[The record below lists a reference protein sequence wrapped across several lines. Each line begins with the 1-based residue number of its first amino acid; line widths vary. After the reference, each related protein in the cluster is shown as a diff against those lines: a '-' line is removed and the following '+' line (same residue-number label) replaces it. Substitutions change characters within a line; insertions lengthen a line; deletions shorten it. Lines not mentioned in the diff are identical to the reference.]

1 MSIFRDLFNVKQ
13 SPIFTGSRFGFGA
26 GAAGPTVSD
35 AGSIIA
41 TGGNQSPSSGLT
53 PGNGYKYH
61 TFTSPGELTL
71 TSGSGNVEVLV
82 VAGGGGG
89 GNEQSGGGGAGG
101 LAYNPSTPI
110 KATLGPYAIT
120 VGNGGNAQ
128 QPGSPSTAI
137 GIIALGGGRG
147 VRRDPSTGGGT
158 GSGGSGG
165 GGGSQDPSAPHPGT
179 QPGQPQPAG
188 TSNYG
193 NPGGS
198 GTIPVGGGGG
208 GAGASGSNGPPGA
221 GGNGRQ
227 YPQFTGPLIG
237 VPALNPLSGYFAGGG
252 GGRGDAAYGGSPAN
266 APGGAGGG
274 GQANRPTGDPGVANS
289 GGGGGGSSDPGPGG
303 SGGSGIVVI
312 RYPD

>member
-26 GAAGPTVSD
+26 GAAGPSVSD

-61 TFTSPGELTL
+61 TFTSPGELAL

-89 GNEQSGGGGAGG
+89 ANEQSGGGGAGG
-101 LAYNPSTPI
+101 VAYNPSTPI
-110 KATLGPYAIT
+110 KATLGPYTIT

-188 TSNYG
+188 TVNYG

-208 GAGASGSNGPPGA
+208 GAGAAGSNGPPGA
-221 GGNGRQ
+221 GGNGQ
-227 YPQFTGPLIG
+227 QFTEFTGNLIG
-237 VPALNPLSGYFAGGG
+237 VPALQPLSGYFAGGG
-252 GGRGDAAYGGSPAN
+252 GGRGDANYGGSPAN

-274 GQANRPTGDPGVANS
+274 GQANRPTGNPGVANS